1 MVTTFRLEVARPTL
15 LDLSQLS
22 AMHVTIDCIGYAAQ
36 GSLGP
41 TAVQAVTAEVRSSVP
56 VMAGKAVSLDVAA
69 T

>member
-1 MVTTFRLEVARPTL
+1 VTV
-15 LDLSQLS
+15 
-22 AMHVTIDCIGYAAQ
+22 DCIGYAAQ
-36 GSLGP
+36 GALGP